1 MKNFLVGV
9 LSRFSQEKKEEAA
22 CWEDGHGRRD
32 GNDISCWL
40 PAILIIVII
49 IEAWEKL
56 WCQEK
61 KHNTQ

>member
-9 LSRFSQEKKEEAA
+9 LSRFSQEKKEG
-22 CWEDGHGRRD
+22 WEDGHGRHE

-40 PAILIIVII
+40 PAILIIIII

-56 WCQEK
+56 WCQQK